1 MAGPSWQTRA
11 YLAFAAVSEPLW
23 RLALS
28 RRAKRGKED
37 PARLPEKLGHAAL
50 PRPGGRLVWVHALS
64 VGESLALLPLLER
77 ISTRHPD
84 LTVLLTTSTRSSV
97 EALGRQTLP
106 DRVIHQMLPVD
117 AAGPIRRFLDHWQP
131 EAAIFAEL
139 DFWPALLVETH
150 RRGIPM
156 ALINS
161 RMSEKNY
168 AKRRKAAA
176 GFRDIVRLFGVALLQ
191 DDGSRARFL
200 ALGADPARLQ
210 VLGAL
215 KGAPH
220 PLPADP
226 AALVHLRAAIGNRP
240 VWLAAST
247 EPREEAAVAA
257 AHAVLRRTHPDALLI
272 LAPRHPDKAAATLAV
287 LTTHFGHVARRSLG
301 EMPGAETEVFLTD
314 TIGEMGLWYRL
325 APVTFMGHSLPVEGP
340 PLRGKNP
347 FEAAVLHT
355 AILHGPSV
363 IDFEETYDLLDAAGA
378 AVAVP
383 DAAALPP
390 AVAATLDP
398 VQQAELTAN
407 ADRVL
412 AQTAQVLDR
421 TYEALLPYLTGAV
434 SQRPGATA
442 R

>member
-1 MAGPSWQTRA
+1 VAGPSWQTRA

-23 RLALS
+23 RIALS
-28 RRAKRGKED
+28 RRAKRGKEN
-37 PARLPEKLGHAAL
+37 PARLPEKLGEAAL
-50 PRPGGRLVWVHALS
+50 PRPEGRLVWVHALS
-64 VGESLALLPLLER
+64 VGESLALLPLLDR
-77 ISTRHPD
+77 ITAGHPD

-97 EALGRQTLP
+97 EALGRQALP
-106 DRVIHQMLPVD
+106 ARVIHQMLPVD
-117 AAGPIRRFLDHWQP
+117 AAGPIRRFLDHWRP

-139 DFWPALLVETH
+139 DFWPALLWETH

-156 ALINS
+156 ALVNS

-168 AKRRKAAA
+168 LKRRKGAAMF
-176 GFRDIVRLFGVALLQ
+176 GDIVRLFDMALLQ
-191 DDGSRARFL
+191 DDGSRERFL
-200 ALGADPARLQ
+200 ALGADPGRLQ

-226 AALVHLRAAIGNRP
+226 GTLARLRSAIGDRP

-257 AHAVLRRTHPDALLI
+257 AHAALRRTHPDALLI
-272 LAPRHPDKAAATLAV
+272 LAPRHPDRAAATLEALSRHV
-287 LTTHFGHVARRSLG
+287 GHVARWS
-301 EMPGAETEVFLTD
+301 PGALPHAATEVLLAD
-314 TIGEMGLWYRL
+314 SIGEMGLWYRL

-363 IDFEETYDLLDAAGA
+363 IDFEETYALLDAEGA
-378 AVAVP
+378 AAAVP
-383 DAAALPP
+383 DAAALPG
-390 AVAATLDP
+390 AVAAALAP
-398 VQQAELTAN
+398 ARRAELTAN

-421 TYEALLPYLTGAV
+421 TYEALLPFLSRESAG
-434 SQRPGATA
+434 SA

>member
-50 PRPGGRLVWVHALS
+50 PRPEGRLVWVHALS
-64 VGESLALLPLLER
+64 VGESLALLPLLDR
-77 ISTRHPD
+77 ITGGHPD

-97 EALGRQTLP
+97 DALRRQALP
-106 DRVIHQMLPVD
+106 ERVIHQMLPVD
-117 AAGPIRRFLDHWQP
+117 ATGPIRRFLDHWRP

-139 DFWPALLVETH
+139 DFWPALLCETH

-156 ALINS
+156 ALVNS

-168 AKRRKAAA
+168 AKRRRGAAM
-176 GFRDIVRLFGVALLQ
+176 FRDIVRLFGVALLQ
-191 DDGSRARFL
+191 DDGSRERFA

-226 AALVHLRAAIGNRP
+226 ATLAALRAAIGDRP

-247 EPREEAAVAA
+247 EPREEAAVSA
-257 AHAVLRRTHPDALLI
+257 AHAALRRTHPDALLI
-272 LAPRHPDKAAATLAV
+272 LAPRHPDRAAATLEV
-287 LTTHFGHVARRSLG
+287 LSSHVGQVARWSLG
-301 EMPGAETEVFLTD
+301 TLPDAATEVLLAD
-314 TIGEMGLWYRL
+314 SIGEMGLWYRL
-325 APVTFMGHSLPVEGP
+325 SPVTFMGHSLPVDGA

-355 AILHGPSV
+355 AILHGPAV
-363 IDFEETYDLLDAAGA
+363 IDFEETYALLDSEGA

-383 DAAALPP
+383 DAAALPG
-390 AVAATLDP
+390 AVTVALDP
-398 VQQAELTAN
+398 ARRAELTAN

-421 TYEALLPYLTGAV
+421 TYEALLPFLSREPAG
-434 SQRPGATA
+434 
-442 R
+442 